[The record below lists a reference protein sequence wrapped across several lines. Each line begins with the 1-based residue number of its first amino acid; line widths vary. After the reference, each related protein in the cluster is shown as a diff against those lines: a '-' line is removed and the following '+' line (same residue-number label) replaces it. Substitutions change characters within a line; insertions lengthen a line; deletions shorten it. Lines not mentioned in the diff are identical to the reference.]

1 MTATTDKSE
10 PVGQGRGEDMQTRLG
25 RLLDEVEAM
34 LPDSRTPR
42 RSRPKRSRA
51 RPSPG
56 IRSAVCCPIRSF
68 WRLCRS

>member
-34 LPDSRTPR
+34 PAGQPDV
-42 RSRPKRSRA
+42 RP
-51 RPSPG
+51 PPG